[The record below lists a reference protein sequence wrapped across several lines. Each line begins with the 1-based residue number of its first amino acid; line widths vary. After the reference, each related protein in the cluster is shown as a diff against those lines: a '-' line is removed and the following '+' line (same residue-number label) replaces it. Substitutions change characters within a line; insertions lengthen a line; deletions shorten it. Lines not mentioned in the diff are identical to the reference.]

1 MSVPALPV
9 RTLAEASQLL
19 ARRELSPL
27 ELTESCLR
35 RIEALEPHLN
45 AFITVTAEEALAA
58 ARKAQEELARGQRR
72 GPLHGIPVAVKD
84 LFWTAGVRT
93 TAGSKVLAGSV
104 PQEDATVVARL
115 RRAGAVLL
123 GKLNLHEFAFGA
135 TSVNPHYGP
144 VRNPWDMGRI
154 AGGSSGGSGAAV
166 AAGECL
172 AALGTDTGGSIRI
185 PSALCGITGL
195 KPTFG
200 RVSTYG
206 VIPLAWSL
214 DCVGPM
220 CRTAED
226 CALVLAAIAGPDAHD
241 RSAARVPV
249 PDYAAHL
256 GEGVKGLRI
265 GVPREHFFQGVA
277 GEVEAAVRRALEVL
291 SELGAQVLE
300 VSLPHMAV
308 VPQAAGTITLVEA
321 LAYHLPWLRER
332 PQDYGQ
338 DVRLRLEMAA
348 LYPAVAYV
356 QAQRVRTAT
365 VEAWRDLWQEI
376 DLLATPTTPVVA
388 PPLEGAELPA
398 TLALIRNTNPFNL
411 SGQPAISLPC
421 GFDGS
426 GLPIGL
432 QLVGRWWDEG
442 TVLRVAHAYQRAT
455 DWHLRWPPLP
465 WDEEGT

>member
-1 MSVPALPV
+1 MSAQPLPV
-9 RTLAEASQLL
+9 RTLAEASQAL

-27 ELTESCLR
+27 ELTETCLR
-35 RIEALEPHLN
+35 RIEALEPRLN
-45 AFITVTAEEALAA
+45 AFITVTAEEALAE
-58 ARKAQEELARGQRR
+58 ARRAQEELARGEHR

-84 LFWTAGVRT
+84 LFHTAGVRT
-93 TAGSKVLAGSV
+93 TAGSKFLARSV
-104 PQEDATVVARL
+104 SREDATVVARL
-115 RRAGAVLL
+115 RQAGAVLV

-144 VRNPWDMGRI
+144 VRNPWDTERI

-200 RVSTYG
+200 RVSTHG
-206 VIPLAWSL
+206 VIPLAWTL

-226 CALVLAAIAGPDAHD
+226 CALVLSVIAGPDGRD
-241 RSAARVPV
+241 RAAARMPV
-249 PDYAAHL
+249 PDYAAGL
-256 GEGVKGLRI
+256 DGGVRGLRI
-265 GVPREHFFQGVA
+265 GVPREHFFQGISE
-277 GEVEAAVRRALEVL
+277 EVGAAVRRALEVL
-291 SELGAQVLE
+291 SELGAEVRE
-300 VSLPHMAV
+300 VSLPHMDV
-308 VPQAAGTITLVEA
+308 VPTAAGAITLVEA
-321 LAYHLPWLRER
+321 LAYHLTWLRER

-356 QAQRVRTAT
+356 QAQRVRAA
-365 VEAWRDLWQEI
+365 VIEAWQRLWQEI
-376 DLLATPTTPVVA
+376 DLLATPTTPIVA
-388 PPLEGAELPA
+388 PPLTEAELSA
-398 TLALIRNTNPFNL
+398 TLALIRNTNPFNV
-411 SGQPAISLPC
+411 SGQPAISVPC
-421 GFDGS
+421 GFDSS

-442 TVLRVAHAYQRAT
+442 TLLRAAHAYQRAT
-455 DWHLRWPPLP
+455 DWHLRLPPLG
-465 WDEEGT
+465 WDEGGA